1 MNRSVQLCRKRTEE
15 FENGN
20 IFNSSENEQWEVL
33 SISGSNFLV
42 KFLPESLFLSFEFFI
57 LILMWVVLDLINSMD
72 LVHFV

>member
-57 LILMWVVLDLINSMD
+57 LILMWVVLDVINSMD